1 MILRAKACGINRECG
16 KGCRKTYVG
25 RLIKAIDGQEH
36 KHRLVLLFTDRI
48 LANKYNLVKC
58 VRSRFKI
65 LVMQL

>member
-36 KHRLVLLFTDRI
+36 KHRLILLFTDRI
-48 LANKYNLVKC
+48 LAKYV
-58 VRSRFKI
+58 
-65 LVMQL
+65 